1 MQHNVKVENT
11 FSGPLDLMLHL
22 VMRDELDIHDIP
34 ISHLTRE
41 FLAEMERLE
50 LVDVDA
56 GGEFVA
62 MASMLTEIKSRML
75 LPPAQLEGAEG
86 EEEEDFDP
94 RAGLVQA
101 LLEYKRFKEV
111 AAELETLAQ
120 RHMGRFG
127 RMAEAPAFSVEIRRE
142 ASELGALD
150 LFAAFQ
156 RIARRLLN
164 ESAPKEIVSEEVP
177 TEVRIQQIQSVIEQ
191 CERASFT
198 ALLSDNPTRDEM
210 VGFFIAILELIRL
223 KKIRAQQSADF
234 TEIYFFKYD
243 PQREE
248 RPESRV
254 EEIRRLWRLLLR
266 GAEAFAFSGR
276 YPAVRC
282 PRWLHLLPLT
292 RLTGTLTQ
300 APRQIPAAE
309 LMYHRGVERYR
320 PPQSGSAFPE
330 MPASTALTR
339 GTDAPDKDASRFANC
354 PSSINPAECVIR
366 RASYTPEEPLKAPM
380 HRQFR
385 VTTRLV
391 AVSARFRLFSSPSL
405 QQDAAVSG
413 QTTAFSG
420 FLSLRRHHSP
430 KITGQRRGAVPAL
443 LHCPCRNADST
454 PKTRQAQ
461 QKQATI
467 NLPDITAAPALIPG
481 ECAPITAAASAG
493 VATFTH
499 PTQQSVKLTG
509 AQIRSGGRINPAST
523 RTAPSFSAP
532 IKSVLPVGGQVAPVA
547 GRYALFTRKP
557 PTTPPATR
565 RRPRFGIC

>member
-75 LPPAQLEGAEG
+75 LPPTQQEGAEG
-86 EEEEDFDP
+86 EEEDDFDP

-127 RMAEAPAFSVEIRRE
+127 RMAEAPAFSVEIRHA

-210 VGFFIAILELIRL
+210 VGFFIAILELVRL
-223 KKIRAQQSADF
+223 KRIRAQQSADF

-243 PQREE
+243 PQRDE
-248 RPESRV
+248 RSESAV
-254 EEIRRLWRLLLR
+254 QEIRRVWRLLLGDLR
-266 GAEAFAFSGR
+266 AFSFSGR

-292 RLTGTLTQ
+292 GSTGTP
-300 APRQIPAAE
+300 ARPPRQIPAAE
-309 LMYHRGVERYR
+309 LMYHRGVERYQ
-320 PPQSGSAFPE
+320 PPLPTDTIPAAPAALATAAAQCSEIRADTMPITPRAQMECATGTISA
-330 MPASTALTR
+330 
-339 GTDAPDKDASRFANC
+339 
-354 PSSINPAECVIR
+354 
-366 RASYTPEEPLKAPM
+366 
-380 HRQFR
+380 
-385 VTTRLV
+385 
-391 AVSARFRLFSSPSL
+391 
-405 QQDAAVSG
+405 AAVSPAG
-413 QTTAFSG
+413 RSDKCGETTIPTW
-420 FLSLRRHHSP
+420 HS
-430 KITGQRRGAVPAL
+430 ALPATKRIHPVRL
-443 LHCPCRNADST
+443 AD
-454 PKTRQAQ
+454 
-461 QKQATI
+461 
-467 NLPDITAAPALIPG
+467 AAIS
-481 ECAPITAAASAG
+481 SAHISSP
-493 VATFTH
+493 F
-499 PTQQSVKLTG
+499 P
-509 AQIRSGGRINPAST
+509 
-523 RTAPSFSAP
+523 
-532 IKSVLPVGGQVAPVA
+532 APV
-547 GRYALFTRKP
+547 RPSR
-557 PTTPPATR
+557 ATR
-565 RRPRFGIC
+565 RQAAPIAGSFALFAAKPPITPTVTRKRPSYGIH